1 MATVTKDHKLGDL
14 KQNLFIF
21 TCLRKFEV
29 QKWFSCGLHEVFALL
44 AAAVGQFVSRLFQAL
59 EAAGVSWF
67 PAHLVQPLLVLS
79 LLLP

>member
-21 TCLRKFEV
+21 ICLRKLKV

-44 AAAVGQFVSRLFQAL
+44 AAAVGQSL
-59 EAAGVSWF
+59 F
-67 PAHLVQPLLVLS
+67 PAFSRPWRLPAFPGSQHL
-79 LLLP
+79 